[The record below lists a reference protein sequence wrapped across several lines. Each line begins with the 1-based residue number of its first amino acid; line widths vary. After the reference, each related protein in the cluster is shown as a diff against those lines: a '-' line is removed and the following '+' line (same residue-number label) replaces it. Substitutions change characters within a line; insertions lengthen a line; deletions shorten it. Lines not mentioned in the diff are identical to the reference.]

1 MNHLLCSTLIHSI
14 FPFVRKKS
22 DVLLLGANRKDEN
35 SIGLIT
41 SVVQS
46 PFYDPSLD
54 NLAIKNDM
62 LKVLPV
68 LRRIR
73 ACYSQPAKIFTAW
86 LNCGNLGA
94 RPF

>member
-1 MNHLLCSTLIHSI
+1 MLS
-14 FPFVRKKS
+14 
-22 DVLLLGANRKDEN
+22 LGNESKDEN
-35 SIGLIT
+35 IIGLIT

-54 NLAIKNDM
+54 KLAIKNDM

-73 ACYSQPAKIFTAW
+73 VFIPNPLKIHRVH
-86 LNCGNLGA
+86 G
-94 RPF
+94 